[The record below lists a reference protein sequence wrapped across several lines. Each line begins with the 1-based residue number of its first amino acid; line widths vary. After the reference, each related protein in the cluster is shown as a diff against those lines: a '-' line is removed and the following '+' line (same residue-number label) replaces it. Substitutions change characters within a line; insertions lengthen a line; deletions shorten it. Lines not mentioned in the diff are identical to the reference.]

1 VLHAGLVNRIQRG
14 DEARI
19 ALEQAAATNP
29 ELAPEILRLR
39 DELPTPCVS
48 GDAVSDSIADAGE
61 VSVGV
66 ATGDNL
72 LVQLQLAVR
81 MTTPPSTYALVSV
94 LDTVTSKALDRATV
108 TLTPLGGA
116 PVTLPGGGGIPYQ
129 KGFASGWVASYDL
142 SVTHAVG
149 SRTGIVVK
157 PPNDFTVAISP
168 PPKVGA
174 KSTVTWTP
182 SGEASV
188 FVYVLLGKYGTPTG
202 SPLPDNGS
210 FEVPETAFPAP
221 AAKGLQLE
229 VQRVRN
235 VSVPS
240 ALTMQ
245 LQVSAYQLG
254 IDVAP

>member
-1 VLHAGLVNRIQRG
+1 MRALHSYWLCVLVGCG
-14 DEARI
+14 GSSD
-19 ALEQAAATNP
+19 ATGP
-29 ELAPEILRLR
+29 APDADHTDSAVSDGGVDGGEVSIGV
-39 DELPTPCVS
+39 VS
-48 GDAVSDSIADAGE
+48 GDK
-61 VSVGV
+61 
-66 ATGDNL
+66 L
-72 LVQLQLAVR
+72 FVQLQLAVR
-81 MTTPPSTYALVSV
+81 LTTPPSTYALVSV
-94 LDTVTSKALDRATV
+94 LDTVTSKSLDGATV

-129 KGFASGWVASYDL
+129 KGFASGWVESYDL
-142 SVTHAVG
+142 SVTHAAG

-157 PPNDFTVAISP
+157 PPNNFTVAISP
-168 PPKVGA
+168 TPKVGA
-174 KSTVTWTP
+174 KSTVSWTP

-188 FVYVLLGKYGTPTG
+188 FVYVLLGKYGTPTAT
-202 SPLPDNGS
+202 PLPDNGS

-240 ALTMQ
+240 AVAMQ
-245 LQVSAYQLG
+245 LQVSVYQLG